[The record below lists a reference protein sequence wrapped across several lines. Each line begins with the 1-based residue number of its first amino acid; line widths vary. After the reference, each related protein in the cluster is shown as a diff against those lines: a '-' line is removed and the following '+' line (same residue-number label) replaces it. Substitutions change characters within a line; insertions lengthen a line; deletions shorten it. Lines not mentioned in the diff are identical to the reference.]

1 MVMFVA
7 LYFLQRAN
15 SRMEICHWCDVCAVA
30 HFIGCLMLYSQDTRI
45 FAMAWIIRGGGES
58 TVKKIRV

>member
-45 FAMAWIIRGGGES
+45 FAMAWIIRGG
-58 TVKKIRV
+58 